1 MQMRCSLKGRGWP
14 EGVGW
19 EGGGGD
25 AKEIGRFCALL
36 LERARVIFSQEKQK
50 QPSRVHG
57 TLGWW
62 KQTRAARFPDK
73 WSMCWT
79 RTLTHHHG
87 TTCSGGSWQ
96 AAVPVV
102 GCNFVENVSNN
113 PHIFVALL
121 CIFLKNN
128 ISRTAKGKKNL
139 LFQDGTAPFLAAV
152 CSMSLHW
159 SKFCSSIL
167 RRRGEPTKDATYFSI
182 EKIWNN
188 PPVPEKGRITTEYF
202 FFAPPGTLNGQDDQ
216 NRVTAFLLG
225 LENSIKTGRLEHTKT
240 VPWASY
246 SFLEPFSSGFQD
258 RAVPRRRF
266 SAVAPG
272 QTCQCSR

>member
-19 EGGGGD
+19 GGGRCERNWPFLRPAAGT
-25 AKEIGRFCALL
+25 CARYFFPKKNKNNLPGFMEHSDDENRHVLHVFQTNGPCVGPVLWPIIMEPRALVALDRRLFQLSAATLL
-36 LERARVIFSQEKQK
+36 KTFRITHTFSLLFFVFFWKIIFPVRQKARKTSCSRTELPPFW
-50 QPSRVHG
+50 QPCVPWASIEV
-57 TLGWW
+57 
-62 KQTRAARFPDK
+62 
-73 WSMCWT
+73 S
-79 RTLTHHHG
+79 
-87 TTCSGGSWQ
+87 S
-96 AAVPVV
+96 VPVYY
-102 GCNFVENVSNN
+102 GGAESQQKTQ
-113 PHIFVALL
+113 L
-121 CIFLKNN
+121 IFLLK
-128 ISRTAKGKKNL
+128 
-139 LFQDGTAPFLAAV
+139 
-152 CSMSLHW
+152 
-159 SKFCSSIL
+159 
-167 RRRGEPTKDATYFSI
+167 
-182 EKIWNN
+182 KIWNN